1 MPIVYLLRH
10 AQSVANVKGILA
22 GQDDSVELSKEG
34 FKQAQ
39 ALIPYLKSI
48 NFSQVYSSPMTRCL
62 QTVAPF
68 MGKNPDL
75 KFEVDKRIIEM
86 NYGDWSGEK
95 LSKLNKDKKWRIVQT
110 KPSTFTFPGGESFKS
125 MRKRVDMT
133 LKDLSGKKG
142 PILVVTHG
150 DIIKMMITSC
160 LDLPIDRFQSFV
172 AEPASLT
179 IINLEKSKSTLLQS
193 NHKLAGNGI
202 RKFKSNQIGGGNSL
216 VSLRQW
222 WWK

>member
-1 MPIVYLLRH
+1 
-10 AQSVANVKGILA
+10 VANVKGILA

-62 QTVAPF
+62 QTVTPF

-75 KFEVDKRIIEM
+75 KFEVNKRIIEM

-95 LSKLNKDKKWRIVQT
+95 LSKLSKDKKWRSVQT

-142 PILVVTHG
+142 PILIVTHG
-150 DIIKMMITSC
+150 DIIKMMIASC